1 MTTSGVSSYNPD
13 FDEIIT
19 EAYERCGLQVRDGY
33 DVLSARRS
41 LNLMFAEWANRGLNL
56 YTIEQRQVVL
66 VANTFEYTLPS
77 DTVDVLSAVI
87 RTNSGQSD
95 QQDITID
102 RIGSAEYLHT
112 PNKYTPS
119 RPAQF
124 YVQRTVPAKL
134 FLYPAPD
141 ATQQYIFRYYGIR
154 RIEETG
160 AVTNTADISFRF
172 LPCLTAGL
180 AYYLAVKKAPDRIA
194 MLKQFYEEE
203 FARAAAEDRERSS
216 YFAVPTYT
224 ESY

>member
-66 VANTFEYTLPS
+66 VAGTFEYTLPT

-87 RTNSGQSD
+87 RTNSGQST

-180 AYYLAVKKAPDRIA
+180 AYYLAVKKAPDRIG